1 MEDALILILES
12 FNYPVFRQGSL
23 SDDDA
28 YPETFV
34 TFWNEGSPDHAH
46 YDNNEYLT
54 SYNFGVYVYSSDP
67 AKCYSL
73 VSDIRVALK
82 NDGWIVPSKGFDV
95 QSDEPSHIGR
105 GLDVY
110 RLAS

>member
-12 FNYPVFRQGSL
+12 FKYPVFRQGSL
-23 SDDDA
+23 SNDDA

-46 YDNNEYLT
+46 YDNSEYLT

-67 AKCYSL
+67 SKCYSL
-73 VSDIRVALK
+73 TSDIRSALK
-82 NDGWIVPSKGFDV
+82 TAGWTVPSKGFDV

-110 RLAS
+110 ILAS